1 MCIFVMLIFNCIVS
15 LFSRPK
21 KMLIL
26 FLIPLFSLSGLTLSA
41 CGMTRVLSPAGRSNE
56 KCSHFLEG
64 AYGAR
69 SKMCSGVADA

>member
-1 MCIFVMLIFNCIVS
+1 M
-15 LFSRPK
+15 
-21 KMLIL
+21 
-26 FLIPLFSLSGLTLSA
+26 LSA